1 MKYGELIKKIRLS
14 KNMTLRQFS
23 VLTNCDY
30 GNLGRLEKSFNVS
43 TGKAI
48 SPAIDT
54 LKQICDKSGYSFRQ
68 FLEEAGYIEPVEIPA
83 EIQKIYDKLDAGGK
97 EILMTTANF
106 LLSQIGENIQSPDS
120 APQNTLIDKTN

>member
-1 MKYGELIKKIRLS
+1 
-14 KNMTLRQFS
+14 MTLRQFS